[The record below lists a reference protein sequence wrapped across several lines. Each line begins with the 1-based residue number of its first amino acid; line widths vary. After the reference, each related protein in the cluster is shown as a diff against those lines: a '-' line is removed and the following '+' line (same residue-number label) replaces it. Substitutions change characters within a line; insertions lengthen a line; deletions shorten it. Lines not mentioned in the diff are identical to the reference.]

1 MAEPIDIM
9 AAIRQIASERK
20 IDADEIINAIKDAIK
35 TGYRREYNLVEEDP
49 LEVEFDPINGSI
61 VVYVKKTVVDKVEDA
76 NTEISTK
83 EAAEMDDSIKEG
95 DDVLVDVT
103 AEGDF
108 GRIAA
113 QTARQVI
120 LQKLRESEKT
130 AAIEEVKDS
139 IGTIDSVLIQKITRE
154 GDVICELNRARA
166 VMPASERVPTEFYQL
181 GSRVKVLLKS
191 LEEDSRG
198 QFVLI
203 SRADDEFLKEL
214 FRMEV
219 PEIDSETVEIVSIAR
234 DPGSRS
240 KVAVKSN
247 SEGID
252 PIGSCVGQ
260 KGVRINAIMNELKLG
275 KFEEKV
281 DIILW
286 DEDIENFILNAIR
299 PAEGLKVELDQKTKT
314 ATIEVHPDQHSLAVG
329 REGQNAELASKLTG
343 WNITIESDESLAT
356 PDEREEDNES
366 NAEEAEVEIAE
377 GEEDNVEPESD
388 DVEKESSEEV
398 KSKE

>member
-1 MAEPIDIM
+1 MADPIDIM

-20 IDADEIINAIKDAIK
+20 IDADEIVNAIKDAIK
-35 TGYRREYNLVEEDP
+35 TGYRREYDLLEEDP
-49 LEVEFDPINGSI
+49 LEVEFDPENGSI
-61 VVYVKKTVVDKVEDA
+61 VVYVKKNVVKEVKNSEL
-76 NTEISTK
+76 EISTK
-83 EAAEMDDSIKEG
+83 EAQEMDKSIEEG
-95 DDVLVDVT
+95 DEVLVDVT
-103 AEGDF
+103 DEGDF

-113 QTARQVI
+113 QTARQII

-130 AAIEEVKDS
+130 AAIEEVKDN

-166 VMPASERVPTEFYQL
+166 VMPADQRVPTEFYQL

-191 LEEDSRG
+191 LEEDTRG
-198 QFVLI
+198 QYILI
-203 SRADDEFLKEL
+203 SRADDDFLKEL

-219 PEIDSETVEIVSIAR
+219 PEIDSGTVEIVSIAR

-286 DEDIENFILNAIR
+286 DEDIDTYILNAIR
-299 PAEGLKVELDQKTKT
+299 PAEGMKVELDGDTNT

-356 PDEREEDNES
+356 PSEEEGDEASDEEVTD
-366 NAEEAEVEIAE
+366 EVTADSPE
-377 GEEDNVEPESD
+377 GEEADMD
-388 DVEKESSEEV
+388 EKEGLNEE
-398 KSKE
+398 